1 MTRVDH
7 RLLFPLALAIIPA
20 CAASAPAEP
29 PRAPRVPVADEVSAV
44 APVKAKRPVPA
55 GHLRREDVVEIVS
68 AGPPAFLAKLDV
80 RPARDPSTGRFAG
93 WEIVQIGDAELA
105 AGAIRPGDVVT
116 RVNGKKIEDPFQFF
130 EVFRS
135 LVLAPE
141 LRISVVR
148 GRDAQELRFPID
160 EEPGAAE
167 VPKPRASA
175 ER

>member
-1 MTRVDH
+1 MLCVDP
-7 RLLFPLALAIIPA
+7 RLLFPLALAILPA
-20 CAASAPAEP
+20 CAARAPAEP
-29 PRAPRVPVADEVSAV
+29 PRAPTVPVADESAGV
-44 APVKAKRPVPA
+44 AMPAKPKRAVPA

-93 WEIVQIGDAELA
+93 WEIVQIGDPELA
-105 AGAIRPGDVVT
+105 SGAVKPGDVIT

-141 LRISVVR
+141 LRISLLR
-148 GRDAQELRFPID
+148 GKDAQELRFPID
-160 EEPGAAE
+160 EEPDA
-167 VPKPRASA
+167 PKPSASA

>member
-1 MTRVDH
+1 MDH
-7 RLLFPLALAIIPA
+7 RLLFPLALALLPA
-20 CAASAPAEP
+20 CGSRAPAEP
-29 PRAPRVPVADEVSAV
+29 PRAPSVPVADAPAEVA
-44 APVKAKRPVPA
+44 AKPKRAVPA

-93 WEIVQIGDAELA
+93 WEIVQISDPELA
-105 AGAIRPGDVVT
+105 AGAVRPGDVVT

-130 EVFRS
+130 DVFRS

-148 GRDAQELRFPID
+148 GKETQELRFPID
-160 EEPGAAE
+160 EEPGAADA
-167 VPKPRASA
+167 PRPRASA
-175 ER
+175 AP